1 MNHER
6 VFCANCSQ
14 IVDLKTCKQIYICG
28 DTYICSK
35 KCSEKRFC
43 ELKNIDPELSRP
55 HTWPLINSEK
65 SNSIFNS
72 ELISKTTK
80 NPLSNVNKEIFKSQP
95 ELYDVNFEKEESV
108 PLIENIDIEIQ
119 KKSRHELTKKIQKR
133 DDEFCHRCFIVS
145 ASSLCAVCII
155 IISTF

>member
-28 DTYICSK
+28 DTYVCSK

-95 ELYDVNFEKEESV
+95 ELYDVNFEKKNQC
-108 PLIENIDIEIQ
+108 L
-119 KKSRHELTKKIQKR
+119 
-133 DDEFCHRCFIVS
+133 
-145 ASSLCAVCII
+145 
-155 IISTF
+155 